1 MEPPKDVIKVKSTA
15 PKKPRT
21 EKQIAQTAKM
31 LSAMKEKREYHKKV
45 QEEEASAL
53 VTAVESVNVEY
64 EPTKPKK
71 KPVLPPAPEY
81 ITKSHLEKF
90 KSELLAG
97 IPQPG
102 ERVVEKPIERI
113 VEKPVDRIVERPV
126 ERIVEREKVVHLSGN
141 ALLDKIFFGK

>member
-1 MEPPKDVIKVKSTA
+1 M
-15 PKKPRT
+15 
-21 EKQIAQTAKM
+21 AQSMKM
-31 LSAMKEKREYHKKV
+31 LAALKERREYHKKV
-45 QEEEASAL
+45 QEEEA
-53 VTAVESVNVEY
+53 TTIEPVEVQY
-64 EPTKPKK
+64 EPAKPKK
-71 KPVLPPAPEY
+71 KQVMPPAPEY
-81 ITKSHLEKF
+81 ITKTHLEKF

-126 ERIVEREKVVHLSGN
+126 EKIIEREKVIHLSGN

>member
-1 MEPPKDVIKVKSTA
+1 M
-15 PKKPRT
+15 
-21 EKQIAQTAKM
+21 KM
-31 LSAMKEKREYHKKV
+31 LAVLKERRETHKKA
-45 QEEEASAL
+45 QEEEA
-53 VTAVESVNVEY
+53 TTHGTVEVEHDA
-64 EPTKPKK
+64 PKPKK
-71 KPVLPPAPEY
+71 KVLLAPAPEY
-81 ITKSHLEKF
+81 ITKTHLEKF

-102 ERVVEKPIERI
+102 ERIVEKPVERI

>member
-1 MEPPKDVIKVKSTA
+1 MEPPKEIIKLKSTA

-21 EKQIAQTAKM
+21 EKQVAQTAKM
-31 LSAMKEKREYHKKV
+31 LASLKEKREYHKKV
-45 QEEEASAL
+45 QEEEATATA
-53 VTAVESVNVEY
+53 TAVASVDVEH
-64 EPTKPKK
+64 EPPKPKK
-71 KPVLPPAPEY
+71 KSVMPPAPEY
-81 ITKSHLEKF
+81 ITKTHLEKF

-126 ERIVEREKVVHLSGN
+126 EKIVEREKVVHLSGN

>member
-1 MEPPKDVIKVKSTA
+1 MEEPVKVKTNP
-15 PKKPRT
+15 PKKPRS
-21 EKQIAQTAKM
+21 EKQIAQSMKM
-31 LSAMKEKREYHKKV
+31 LAALKERRESHKKA
-45 QEEEASAL
+45 QEEEATT
-53 VTAVESVNVEY
+53 TAPVEVEH
-64 EPTKPKK
+64 EAPKPRKK
-71 KPVLPPAPEY
+71 VVLPPAPEY
-81 ITKSHLEKF
+81 ITKTHLEKF

-102 ERVVEKPIERI
+102 ERVVEKPVERI